1 MNKRGVFAFGNAHE
15 DEREAA
21 ESRAWAKLVSLNS
34 PHFDLGQCNFTE
46 KNMRTRDKNGTTSK
60 EGSGRVALY
69 RETGFGHAYVVEAN
83 YVTGRL
89 LGRTAECAREEEAEA
104 GGSRGGG
111 ARTSSRSPDARP
123 VTPPC
128 KSSRPVKYD
137 PDVWRG
143 VGARAFDRGSGPQGR
158 EPVEPRARER
168 AADARGREE
177 VGQGRRAGGRSSS
190 ARRRAARGGLGEPRV
205 EVRVGKK
212 WRDGARQNL
221 AERLGGLVT

>member
-1 MNKRGVFAFGNAHE
+1 
-15 DEREAA
+15 
-21 ESRAWAKLVSLNS
+21 
-34 PHFDLGQCNFTE
+34 
-46 KNMRTRDKNGTTSK
+46 MRTRDKNGTTSK

-89 LGRTAECAREEEAEA
+89 LGRTAECAREEDAEA
-104 GGSRGGG
+104 GSRGGG
-111 ARTSSRSPDARP
+111 ARPCSSSRSPDARP

-143 VGARAFDRGSGPQGR
+143 VGRALLIAALDLKGANPWSRVPGSELRTLEGVRKWARAAALGGR
-158 EPVEPRARER
+158 KLE
-168 AADARGREE
+168 REE
-177 VGQGRRAGGRSSS
+177 GGEG
-190 ARRRAARGGLGEPRV
+190 GGLESRV